1 MQTQLHD
8 MRRLTRKTLC
18 LLCPDRT
25 VGSPDSGPLRAL
37 KMASY
42 HETESHAL
50 TRAIA
55 CIFMPLAQPRVMEVI
70 SFALTPS
77 GPPICSMATY
87 KSFLELPGHCKK
99 QDWRARLNKA
109 CQDGCSQ
116 LQAQYRKRG
125 APGRT
130 SSASLNAKLP

>member
-8 MRRLTRKTLC
+8 MRRLTRNTLF
-18 LLCPDRT
+18 LLCPDST
-25 VGSPDSGPLRAL
+25 VGSPDPGPLRAL
-37 KMASY
+37 KIASY

-55 CIFMPLAQPRVMEVI
+55 CIFMPLAQLRVMEVI

-87 KSFLELPGHCKK
+87 KSFLDFIRPLQKAGLASSPG
-99 QDWRARLNKA
+99 QGLSRWMLII
-109 CQDGCSQ
+109 
-116 LQAQYRKRG
+116 
-125 APGRT
+125 
-130 SSASLNAKLP
+130 ASTV